1 MRDATRPGLRL
12 VPYRSSAEVAFVVD
26 GEQVWIIGVFY
37 GGQDYE
43 SALLPSDRER

>member
-1 MRDATRPGLRL
+1 MRDDIRSGLRL
-12 VPYRSSAEVAFVVD
+12 VPYCSSAEVAFVVD